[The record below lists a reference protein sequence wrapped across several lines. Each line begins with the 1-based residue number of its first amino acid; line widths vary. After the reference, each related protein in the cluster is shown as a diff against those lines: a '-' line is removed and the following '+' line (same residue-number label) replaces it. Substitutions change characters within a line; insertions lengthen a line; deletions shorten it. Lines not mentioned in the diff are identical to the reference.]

1 MALWGNTDAIDVKS
15 GGTVAINYDT
25 GAVTGAG
32 TSFGVTGFAQVGDI
46 LRVGTRVGTGTYFG
60 DAVIVAVASTIS
72 CTIGSTIGL
81 LHAGPDAH
89 TSTGATTFQVSR
101 LPKYTTTNPAFS
113 EDGDFNKEAPT
124 VKTFYTGVALTNV
137 AAGSSVMAF
146 NTNADFFTRR
156 QDNIR
161 DQGVVVGDFIDV
173 GGTDHEIIG
182 IGTASGR
189 VTAVQGVGTA
199 FIPMTPSP
207 FPGLTIG
214 DTVVVGSGLTTG
226 GLDSGTGVVE
236 RTVNSITTSG
246 VGIAVTLSV
255 GITTGDQVMFISG
268 LASKFDNGHPTGFIS
283 LGSTISGAVTSGT
296 HIDFQREHGGYQKNV
311 YAVAEGG
318 KESAAGGQFQVD
330 HAGWVGVTTYIDN
343 HGNLRVKK
351 ETLVAMSGI
360 TTGNTPLYDSDPL
373 A

>member
-1 MALWGNTDAIDVKS
+1 MALWGNTDAISVKS
-15 GGTVAINYDT
+15 GGTVAINYAT

-32 TSFGVTGFAQVGDI
+32 TSFGVSGFADVGDI

-101 LPKYTTTNPAFS
+101 LPKYTTTNPALVRILTS
-113 EDGDFNKEAPT
+113 TKRHQLLRQSTQVLLKPLLQSA
-124 VKTFYTGVALTNV
+124 VASSHLTLILI
-137 AAGSSVMAF
+137 SSVE
-146 NTNADFFTRR
+146 DR
-156 QDNIR
+156 
-161 DQGVVVGDFIDV
+161 
-173 GGTDHEIIG
+173 IIYV
-182 IGTASGR
+182 IKELLQVTLLILVEPIMRLLVLELLSV

-199 FIPMTPSP
+199 FIPLTPSP
-207 FPGLTIG
+207 FLGLTIG
-214 DTVVVGSGLTTG
+214 DVVLVGSGLTQG
-226 GLDSGTGVVE
+226 GLETLTNVDE
-236 RTVNSITTSG
+236 REISSITSTG

-255 GITTGDQVMFISG
+255 GITTGDTLVFVSG
-268 LASKFDNGHPTGFIS
+268 IDSKFDDGTPTGFIS
-283 LGSTISGAVTSGT
+283 LGSTVASAVGAGDHVA
-296 HIDFQREHGGYQKNV
+296 FQREHGGYQKNV

-318 KESAAGGQFQVD
+318 KESAAGGQIQVD

-360 TTGNTPLYDSDPL
+360 TTGNVPLYDSDPL

>member
-81 LHAGPDAH
+81 LHAGPNAH

-101 LPKYTTTNPAFS
+101 LPKYTTTQTRFS
-113 EDGDFNKEAPT
+113 QDADFNKADPVT
-124 VKTFYTGVALTNV
+124 TTTTTAAATGVA
-137 AAGSSVMAF
+137 
-146 NTNADFFTRR
+146 
-156 QDNIR
+156 
-161 DQGVVVGDFIDV
+161 
-173 GGTDHEIIG
+173 
-182 IGTASGR
+182 
-189 VTAVQGVGTA
+189 GVGTDI
-199 FIPMTPSP
+199 IPVSVL
-207 FPGLTIG
+207 GLINTNS
-214 DTVVVGSGLTTG
+214 DAL
-226 GLDSGTGVVE
+226 
-236 RTVNSITTSG
+236 VNDGNNIKIS
-246 VGIAVTLSV
+246 SV
-255 GITTGDQVMFISG
+255 NATQVS
-268 LASKFDNGHPTGFIS
+268 LA
-283 LGSTISGAVTSGT
+283 STISAGISTDDTLTFKRSA
-296 HIDFQREHGGYQKNV
+296 GGYEANV

-318 KESAAGGQFQVD
+318 KESAAGGQYQVD
-330 HAGWVGVTTYIDN
+330 HAGWVGVTTYVDN

-360 TTGNTPLYDSDPL
+360 TTGNVPLYDSDPL